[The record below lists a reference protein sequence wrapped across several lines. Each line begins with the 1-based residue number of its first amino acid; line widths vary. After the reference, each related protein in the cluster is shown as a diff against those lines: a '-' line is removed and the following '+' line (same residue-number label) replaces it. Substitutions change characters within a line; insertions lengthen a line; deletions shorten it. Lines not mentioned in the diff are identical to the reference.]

1 MKATL
6 FALVAANLL
15 LALFGLGL
23 AVVAYSTLV
32 SERGVRDLQA
42 RLGTAGMVA
51 QIFEGY
57 RDKEV
62 TSLEDLFGKRTIGSS
77 RKGGKWSF
85 SGLSEACSESNILL
99 GRLFWYLVLYES
111 AIFESQSRVPLTATA
126 ASSSALQ
133 DVNTRSRC

>member
-1 MKATL
+1 MSSGPSPPLPALEHQTRNTKLVTRVVKATL

-85 SGLSEACSESNILL
+85 SGL
-99 GRLFWYLVLYES
+99 
-111 AIFESQSRVPLTATA
+111 
-126 ASSSALQ
+126 
-133 DVNTRSRC
+133 